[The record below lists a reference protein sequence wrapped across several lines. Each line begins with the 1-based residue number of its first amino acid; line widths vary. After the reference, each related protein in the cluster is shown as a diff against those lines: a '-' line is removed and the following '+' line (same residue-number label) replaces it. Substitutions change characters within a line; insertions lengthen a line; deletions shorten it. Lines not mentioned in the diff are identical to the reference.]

1 VATDLTVDSGGVRI
15 AVRDFGGEGQ
25 ALILLHGLGG
35 TLLDWTVMA
44 PLLTA
49 HHHVVALDLR
59 GHGQSGDGEW
69 SWAQAL
75 ADVAAVADVVGA
87 VNPAVVGHSLG
98 GMLAGMWGAAHP
110 DCPGVVNLDG
120 HGRMRPDQF
129 VGLDP
134 ATAAEQQQQLDAW
147 FAGSFAELAGPLPA
161 AKVEELLAEERAL
174 AREAGA
180 AEDVVLDSARRSL
193 RQENDQTWLRPD
205 PGGLG
210 AEIMA
215 AAHSFDMLD
224 LYAQVHCPLLLF
236 IASKLWGTRPP
247 WVQQAWA
254 AQRTGLTRDLAL
266 LAEEHPLV
274 RLIPIDASHLLVV
287 ERPQLIAEVIIDFLA
302 APPG

>member
-1 VATDLTVDSGGVRI
+1 MDLTVDSGGVPI
-15 AVRDFGGEGQ
+15 AFRDFGGEGQ

-49 HHHVVALDLR
+49 SHHVVALDLR
-59 GHGQSGDGEW
+59 GHGESGDGEW
-69 SWAQAL
+69 SLAQAL

-98 GMLAGMWGAAHP
+98 GMLAAMWGAAHP

-120 HGRMRPDQF
+120 HGRRMRPDQF

-134 ATAAEQQQQLDAW
+134 ATAAAQQQKLDAW
-147 FAGSFAELAGPLPA
+147 LAGLDRELAGPLPA

-174 AREAGA
+174 ALEAGVP
-180 AEDVVLDSARRSL
+180 EEVVLDSARRSL
-193 RQENDQTWLRPD
+193 RQERDQTWLRPD

-210 AEIMA
+210 GEIIA
-215 AAHSFDMLD
+215 VVDRVDMLD
-224 LYAQVHCPLLLF
+224 LYAQVHCPLLIF
-236 IASKLWGTRPP
+236 IASKLGRRWPP
-247 WVQQAWA
+247 WVKQAMA
-254 AQRTGLTRDLAL
+254 AQRTGLARDLAL
-266 LAEEHPLV
+266 LAEEHPKV
-274 RLIPIDASHLLVV
+274 RIIPIDASHALII
-287 ERPQLIAEVIIDFLA
+287 ERPQLIADAIIDFLA